1 MLNKNIK
8 SYVINLDKRVDRIS
22 ELKLPLEWERF
33 SATDGQKYVD
43 NIPKERG
50 WRGCYDSHVR
60 LIEKTINDDAELF
73 IIFEDDVEVTDNF
86 MDKLET
92 IINNVPENW
101 ELLFLGG
108 WNVGEKIKINDYVD
122 LAEKVYCMHA
132 YMFKPETAKKLLN
145 KFKNRVYKIDV
156 LLCELL
162 PDINAYICNPTL
174 AWQRPG
180 FSNIEYKETDNTHL
194 K

>member
-1 MLNKNIK
+1 MN
-8 SYVINLDKRVDRIS
+8 
-22 ELKLPLEWERF
+22 
-33 SATDGQKYVD
+33 
-43 NIPKERG
+43 
-50 WRGCYDSHVR
+50 
-60 LIEKTINDDAELF
+60 
-73 IIFEDDVEVTDNF
+73 
-86 MDKLET
+86 KLET